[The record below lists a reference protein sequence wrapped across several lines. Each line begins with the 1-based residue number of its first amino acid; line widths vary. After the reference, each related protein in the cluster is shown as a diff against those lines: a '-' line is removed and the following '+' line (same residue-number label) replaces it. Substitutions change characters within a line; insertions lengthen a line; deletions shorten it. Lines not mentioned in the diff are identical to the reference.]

1 MFCQIMTVMEQQLN
15 LKMEVIKGEGGRGN
29 ENLGGTEIE
38 KRIPELPV
46 FQLYLDHALS
56 EREFQEEKN
65 SWNKRKG
72 KKENHFLRK
81 K

>member
-65 SWNKRKG
+65 S
-72 KKENHFLRK
+72 
-81 K
+81 